1 MSGLAVSQ
9 QFKQFTDFAAEAM
22 LKGDM
27 KAIARQGDA
36 TGIPGVTKITSTTDD
51 KVFAFRRSQENKTA
65 NNATRATFM
74 KAVAEMFDGEA
85 HIPESVLDAMN
96 MKDFDKGKPL
106 TARRIIAVK
115 TAVDMERTKMRQADQ
130 WLRGALTH
138 TPTKL
143 NNEQKQQATRILAR
157 YGNSL
162 WRADEKVRGYIIDKL
177 IDMVADPKLGRH
189 ADDLFALIPWDLE
202 SLRTFTLDDVREMA
216 PQHLLE

>member
-1 MSGLAVSQ
+1 
-9 QFKQFTDFAAEAM
+9 
-22 LKGDM
+22 
-27 KAIARQGDA
+27 
-36 TGIPGVTKITSTTDD
+36 
-51 KVFAFRRSQENKTA
+51 
-65 NNATRATFM
+65 
-74 KAVAEMFDGEA
+74 
-85 HIPESVLDAMN
+85 
-96 MKDFDKGKPL
+96 
-106 TARRIIAVK
+106 
-115 TAVDMERTKMRQADQ
+115 MRQADQ